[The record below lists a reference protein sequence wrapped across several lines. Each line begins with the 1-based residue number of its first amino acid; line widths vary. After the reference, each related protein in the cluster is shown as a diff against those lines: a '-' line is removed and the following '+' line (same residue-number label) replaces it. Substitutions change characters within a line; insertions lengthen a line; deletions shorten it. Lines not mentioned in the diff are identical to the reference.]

1 MPRIKERPKLIQ
13 QATTLEYLYCLGDMP
28 KWSQVLLNQNDAK
41 PYKNF
46 LQWILEV
53 QYFKDD
59 HKISIKKI
67 AEQSGFPAVKISKWL
82 HEIYEDIFNLNEI
95 EPQLFVLNGGIQV
108 EFYFKYFDSYCQL
121 KTTLPTLPRLNE
133 TFDFFFVKAKMG
145 MSSFWVKD
153 VQHFI
158 GEDKAYIVVF
168 LEGGLPNVYR
178 EFALSKALF
187 EGTLDFRDV
196 YQKYDF
202 EIDNLLLKRK

>member
-1 MPRIKERPKLIQ
+1 MPRIKERPKFIH
-13 QATTLEYLYCLGDMP
+13 QAGTLEYMYCLGDMP
-28 KWSQVLLNQNDAK
+28 KWSQALLNQKNAKSYND
-41 PYKNF
+41 F
-46 LQWILEV
+46 LQWILEKR
-53 QYFKDD
+53 YFKDD
-59 HKISIKKI
+59 EKMSIKKI
-67 AEQSGFPAVKISKWL
+67 AELSGYPAAKISKWL
-82 HEIYEDIFNLNEI
+82 RDIYEDIFQLNEVKP
-95 EPQLFVLNGGIQV
+95 ELFYVSGDVLV
-108 EFYFKYFDSYCQL
+108 EFYFKYYDSRCMF
-121 KTTLPTLPRLNE
+121 KTSLPMLPRLHE
-133 TFDFFFVKAKMG
+133 TLDFFFVKAKMG